1 LSTLVKSTPGGNVFW
16 KMDFFFSEI
25 SKSHIIHFIL
35 VYLQEV
41 FNVLIFILGTEE
53 EFGGLVSAN
62 LILLRNRLLDIL
74 LKLIY
79 TSKEKT
85 SINLQ

>member
-1 LSTLVKSTPGGNVFW
+1 MKNMFPSYKVFFPHYFKEVDWALYPLSLGYVNVF
-16 KMDFFFSEI
+16 I
-25 SKSHIIHFIL
+25 SL
-35 VYLQEV
+35 
-41 FNVLIFILGTEE
+41 LGSEE

-74 LKLIY
+74 LKLVH

>member
-1 LSTLVKSTPGGNVFW
+1 MLDTLSSLTYVF
-16 KMDFFFSEI
+16 MFM
-25 SKSHIIHFIL
+25 
-35 VYLQEV
+35 
-41 FNVLIFILGTEE
+41 LGTEE

-74 LKLIY
+74 LKLVY

>member
-1 LSTLVKSTPGGNVFW
+1 
-16 KMDFFFSEI
+16 M
-25 SKSHIIHFIL
+25 FIL
-35 VYLQEV
+35 
-41 FNVLIFILGTEE
+41 IAGTEE

-74 LKLIY
+74 LKLVY